1 MLQAV
6 PVQQVYKVTL
16 YLPRLIKYNG
26 TNILLTAPPS
36 SNSELEECM
45 VKEYKVITVK
55 SPEDA
60 EKDMNAHALEGWEVK
75 AVTFWETAMSYRLVI
90 TLERDRRN

>member
-1 MLQAV
+1 
-6 PVQQVYKVTL
+6 
-16 YLPRLIKYNG
+16 
-26 TNILLTAPPS
+26 
-36 SNSELEECM
+36 M

-60 EKDMNAHALEGWEVK
+60 EKVMNAHALEGWEVK
-75 AVTFWETAMSYRLVI
+75 AVTFWETVMAYRLVV